1 MPERRQG
8 AGQHLRKSIKLRH
21 AVALYISSVLGSGIL
36 ILPGLAAKIAGPSS
50 LIAWVF
56 LSFASYPFA
65 YTFATLSSRI
75 PESGGVYSFAKQGYG
90 FPAATVSAWLF
101 ALWFIAGAPAATLI
115 AASYVAYVVPMT
127 RLGLYFVAGGI
138 MTLAFVVNYR
148 GIRFS
153 NTVQVIVVAMI
164 VLLLVAAVAVT
175 SGSVRMQNFNPM
187 FPNGILPVGTAAA
200 LIFWSY
206 LGYENV
212 SNVAEEFANPQRDFR
227 RSVFISVFLI
237 GVLYI
242 SVAIVTIGT
251 RAYEAGGSVAP
262 FAEIFSRLLG
272 TYGGAGTAALAL
284 FIIFA
289 TSNAYTAGMTRVIYA
304 AAKDSA
310 FPRGLAHVNPTT
322 GVPDRSLIMLTAS
335 ALIMLCVYYFTGS
348 DLETALLI
356 PSGAAII
363 VYIVGSLAGIRLLR
377 EKSWRRS
384 LPWAAL
390 FISLAA
396 LPFVGVLSL
405 PAVLVGGCGLAYGAR
420 LNRRLGVKEN
430 LAKETGVGE

>member
-1 MPERRQG
+1 MTNVVQLPEQN
-8 AGQHLRKSIKLRH
+8 LRKTIKLRH

-50 LIAWVF
+50 LIAWLF
-56 LSFASYPFA
+56 LSLASYPFA
-65 YTFATLSSRI
+65 YTFATLSSRN
-75 PESGGVYSFAKQGYG
+75 PESGGVYSFAKQGFG
-90 FPAATVSAWLF
+90 LPAATVSAWLF
-101 ALWFIAGAPAATLI
+101 AFWFIAGGPAATLI
-115 AASYVAYVVPMT
+115 AASYVAYVLPMS
-127 RLGLYFVAGGI
+127 RAGLYFVAGGI
-138 MTLAFVVNYR
+138 MVLAFVVNLR

-153 NTVQVIVVAMI
+153 NMVQLVVVGAI
-164 VLLLVAAVAVT
+164 LLLLVAAVAFA
-175 SGSVRMQNFNPM
+175 SGSVQVRNFYPL
-187 FPNGILPVGTAAA
+187 FPNGVLPVGTAAA

-212 SNVAEEFANPQRDFR
+212 SNVAEEFAHPERDFR
-227 RSVFISVFLI
+227 RSVLISVVLI

-242 SVAIVTIGT
+242 SVALVTIGT
-251 RAYEAGGSVAP
+251 KAYEAGGSVAP

-272 TYGGAGTAALAL
+272 IYGGIGTAALAL

-289 TSNAYTAGMTRVIYA
+289 TSNAYTAGMTRVVYA

-310 FPRGLAHVNPTT
+310 LPRSLAHLSPKT
-322 GVPDRSLIMLTAS
+322 GVPDRSLVMLTAS
-335 ALIMLCVYYFTGS
+335 AMIMLCVYYFTGA

-377 EKSWRRS
+377 ERSWRRT

-390 FISLAA
+390 LISLAA
-396 LPFVGVLSL
+396 LPFVGILSV
-405 PAVLVGGCGLAYGAR
+405 PAVLVGGCGLLYGAR
-420 LNRRLGVKEN
+420 LNRRPA
-430 LAKETGVGE
+430 AKETGEWE

>member
-1 MPERRQG
+1 MSNVVLLPE
-8 AGQHLRKSIKLRH
+8 QHLRKTIKLRH

-50 LIAWVF
+50 LLAWLF

-65 YTFATLSSRI
+65 YTFATLSSRN
-75 PESGGVYSFAKQGYG
+75 PESGGVYSFAKQAFGL
-90 FPAATVSAWLF
+90 PAATVSAWLF
-101 ALWFIAGAPAATLI
+101 AFWFIAGAPAATLI
-115 AASYVAYVVPMT
+115 AASYVAYVVPMS
-127 RLGLYFVAGGI
+127 RLGLYLVAGGI
-138 MTLAFVVNYR
+138 IALAFVVNYR

-153 NTVQVIVVAMI
+153 NMVQVIVVAAI

-175 SGSVRMQNFNPM
+175 SGSVQIQNFTPV

-227 RSVFISVFLI
+227 RSVLVSVFLI
-237 GVLYI
+237 GILYI
-242 SVAIVTIGT
+242 SVALVTIGT
-251 RAYEAGGSVAP
+251 KAYEAGGSVAP

-272 TYGGAGTAALAL
+272 TYGAAGTAVLAL

-304 AAKDSA
+304 AATDSA
-310 FPRGLAHVNPTT
+310 FPRSLAHLSPKT
-322 GVPDRSLIMLTAS
+322 GVPDRSLVMLTVS
-335 ALIMLCVYYFTGS
+335 AMIMLCFYYFTGA

-363 VYIVGSLAGIRLLR
+363 VYIVGSMAGIKLLK

-384 LPWAAL
+384 LPWMAL
-390 FISLAA
+390 FISFAA
-396 LPFVGVLSL
+396 LPFVGVLSV
-405 PAVLVGGCGLAYGAR
+405 PAILVGAGGMLYGAR
-420 LNRRLGVKEN
+420 LSRRLAAREIG
-430 LAKETGVGE
+430 AGE